1 MEAQLNC
8 SCLNLFCAADIQSVL
23 ENFMFFPR
31 WVHVLPV
38 VAEDCGI
45 VDLYGAAVFMVWRK
59 IETAGC
65 TVLLAPPSSVRYLD
79 GRGSVCLVVFVFKMW
94 S

>member
-1 MEAQLNC
+1 MEAQLDC
-8 SCLNLFCAADIQSVL
+8 SCLHLFCAADIQSVL

-45 VDLYGAAVFMVWRK
+45 VDLYGAAMFMVWRK
-59 IETAGC
+59 IETARS
-65 TVLLAPPSSVRYLD
+65 TVLLAPPPLYATLMGEDLSTLSL
-79 GRGSVCLVVFVFKMW
+79 FVFKMW

>member
-1 MEAQLNC
+1 
-8 SCLNLFCAADIQSVL
+8 
-23 ENFMFFPR
+23 MFFPR

>member
-1 MEAQLNC
+1 MEAQLDC
-8 SCLNLFCAADIQSVL
+8 SCLHLFCAADIQSVL

-59 IETAGC
+59 IETARS
-65 TVLLAPPSSVRYLD
+65 TVLLAPPPLYATLMGEDLSTLSL
-79 GRGSVCLVVFVFKMW
+79 FVFKMW

>member
-1 MEAQLNC
+1 MEAQLDC

-59 IETAGC
+59 IETARS
-65 TVLLAPPSSVRYLD
+65 TVLLAPPPLYATLMGEDLSTLSL
-79 GRGSVCLVVFVFKMW
+79 FVFKMW